1 MQENKQLK
9 PPTEEPSRRHRPFYK
24 HPLFLATVIILVVA
38 GAIFAILH
46 FTKKPDTP
54 ATSTVSTPTEETKST
69 QPSTSTAE
77 ETKGTTTNTETSDS
91 SVSPDG
97 KTPAQYDGADPNR
110 GEALTGSI
118 TAARFDG
125 NKLLVRV
132 NIDQYL
138 SSGTCNLTITN
149 GSNQLQKSANLIP
162 SVATST
168 CEGFDIDSTELANF
182 SRPLNININLTSGN
196 KTGTIT
202 GVVE

>member
-9 PPTEEPSRRHRPFYK
+9 PSTEEPSRRHRPFYK
-24 HPLFLATVIILVVA
+24 HPLFLATIIILVIA
-38 GAIFAILH
+38 GTVFAVLH
-46 FTKKPDTP
+46 FTKKPATP
-54 ATSTVSTPTEETKST
+54 ATSTVTTSIEEAKPTQTPTNTTEETKEN
-69 QPSTSTAE
+69 TADVE
-77 ETKGTTTNTETSDS
+77 NDSS

-97 KTPAQYDGADPNR
+97 KTPAQYDGADPNQ
-110 GEALTGSI
+110 GGTLTGSI

-138 SSGTCNLTITN
+138 SSGTCSLIITN
-149 GSNQLQKSANLIP
+149 GANQLQKSANLIP

-168 CEGFDIDSTELANF
+168 CEGFDIDSAELANF
-182 SRPLNININLTSGN
+182 ARPLNITINLTSGD